1 MTNQKPAANRPPTQK
16 SAWVQ
21 LYQARQIRS
30 DIVESRPPGRPPSPI
45 PRRKVGLTLSQG
57 EISELNTWQERL
69 SNLLGR
75 KLSTGE
81 TVGILTRICSARLAR
96 VEDADQLDSL
106 VDLVE
111 RMIGES

>member
-1 MTNQKPAANRPPTQK
+1 MTTPK

-21 LYQARQIRS
+21 LYQARQMKTDFVEARS
-30 DIVESRPPGRPPSPI
+30 PGRPPSPI

-57 EISELNTWQERL
+57 EITELEAWQQRL
-69 SNLLGR
+69 SDLMGR

-81 TVGILTRICSARLAR
+81 TMGILTRICTARLAR
-96 VEDADQLDSL
+96 LEDAGGLDTL

-111 RMIGES
+111 KMVGED